1 MIYRGRHVNVS
12 MRVPSGSSAI
22 ASRPVPLR
30 SQSIMPQV
38 VKLSHGNRSEDTSG
52 SSRLL
57 AELPLLSVGPR
68 YQRTLHSDEL
78 VFWSRGL
85 QRHALRHTTTLYQF
99 LGILVQQHCE
109 CIIRYFSWSFQ
120 HHFLVCL
127 HGSVPGTGLTVGSTS
142 HQGRD
147 QRRERSSRE
156 A

>member
-30 SQSIMPQV
+30 PQSIMPQV

-85 QRHALRHTTTLYQF
+85 QRHALPAHDDSVSIPWHT
-99 LGILVQQHCE
+99 
-109 CIIRYFSWSFQ
+109 
-120 HHFLVCL
+120 
-127 HGSVPGTGLTVGSTS
+127 GSTALRVYYKVFFMVFS
-142 HQGRD
+142 TPFFSLLAW
-147 QRRERSSRE
+147 QRARNGAYSGLYLTSRTGSTARAE
-156 A
+156 